1 MKASWILVNRTA
13 EAPGL
18 QFQASLLSKSQAE
31 SQALLL
37 HEMAGVLFFRVSPLA
52 FFFKKPAPQTRQFF
66 ESTKSVRVRLAC
78 EMSFPLGVGSSVEF
92 RGLKQFL

>member
-52 FFFKKPAPQTRQFF
+52 FFFQETCATD
-66 ESTKSVRVRLAC
+66 STV
-78 EMSFPLGVGSSVEF
+78 F
-92 RGLKQFL
+92 

>member
-1 MKASWILVNRTA
+1 MRMKASWILVNRTA

-31 SQALLL
+31 SQALLFMALLLL

-52 FFFKKPAPQTRQFF
+52 FFFQETCATD
-66 ESTKSVRVRLAC
+66 STV
-78 EMSFPLGVGSSVEF
+78 F
-92 RGLKQFL
+92 